1 MLRTQDSKTQFAPR
15 LKTLR
20 LKTLDPGRAGR
31 YVVSYSVAGCSVAGC
46 SVAGCSVV
54 MSQCGGWVQGRC
66 ESGWAAS
73 RACIVSQ
80 LEIRF
85 RGLCGTLELQRW
97 PHTSDACGM
106 LPDGCVRH
114 GCLLVCSLGTLELEG
129 ALLLELTLTTICLG
143 LDGHHLTPR
152 DHGSHALAGAASQT
166 FRGARR
172 SHKKLP
178 PSGGGLWYSR

>member
-31 YVVSYSVAGCSVAGC
+31 YAVSYSVAGC

-85 RGLCGTLELQRW
+85 RGLCGTLELQPW

-143 LDGHHLTPR
+143 PDGHHLTPR
-152 DHGSHALAGAASQT
+152 DHGSHALAGAARPNFS
-166 FRGARR
+166 RGETQPQKSAAA
-172 SHKKLP
+172 
-178 PSGGGLWYSR
+178 

>member
-1 MLRTQDSKTQFAPR
+1 MI
-15 LKTLR
+15 
-20 LKTLDPGRAGR
+20 
-31 YVVSYSVAGCSVAGC
+31 VVSYSVAGCSVAGC

-85 RGLCGTLELQRW
+85 RGLCGTLELQPW

-143 LDGHHLTPR
+143 LDGASPHASRPWMPR
-152 DHGSHALAGAASQT
+152 ARQGAQASLT
-166 FRGARR
+166 FRGARQQPKTFRRVRDR
-172 SHKKLP
+172 SRFRHSFMP
-178 PSGGGLWYSR
+178 PPANICSIEFL

>member
-31 YVVSYSVAGCSVAGC
+31 YVVGYSVAGCSVAGC

-54 MSQCGGWVQGRC
+54 MRPVRWVVARSLRVRLGCFTSLHRQSTRNPVPRIM
-66 ESGWAAS
+66 W
-73 RACIVSQ
+73 
-80 LEIRF
+80 
-85 RGLCGTLELQRW
+85 TLELQRW

-106 LPDGCVRH
+106 RPDGCVRH

-143 LDGHHLTPR
+143 LDGASPHASRPWIPR
-152 DHGSHALAGAASQT
+152 
-166 FRGARR
+166 ARR
-172 SHKKLP
+172 RGKPNFSRGETAAKKLP
-178 PSGGGLWYSR
+178 PRSGGLWYRR